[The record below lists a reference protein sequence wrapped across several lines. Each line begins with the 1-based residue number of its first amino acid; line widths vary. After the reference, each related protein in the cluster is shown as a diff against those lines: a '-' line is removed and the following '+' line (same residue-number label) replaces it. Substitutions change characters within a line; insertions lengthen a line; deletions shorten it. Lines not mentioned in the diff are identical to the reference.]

1 VQRIRPAI
9 VLALSLCLLSGGVAR
24 AAPTC
29 ESLVLR
35 DWSRDGRIDRVY
47 RLPCYEDA
55 IDLLPTDLRDY
66 TDAEDV
72 IERALAS
79 AMRQGLGDTAMQ
91 NRTPVARTD
100 RDDASILLATLGGMA
115 LALVAAGGLGYL
127 SRRRRPTHV
136 DDLGDDD
143 TLV

>member
-1 VQRIRPAI
+1 VQRIRAAI
-9 VLALSLCLLSGGVAR
+9 VVALGLCLLSGDVAR

-29 ESLVLR
+29 ESQVLR

-55 IDLLPTDLRDY
+55 IDLLPTDIRDY

-79 AMRQGLGDTAMQ
+79 AMRQGLGDTAVQ
-91 NRTPVARTD
+91 DRTPVARTD
-100 RDDASILLATLGGMA
+100 RDASILLAMLGGMA
-115 LALVAAGGLGYL
+115 LALLAAGGVGYL

-136 DDLGDDD
+136 DDPGDDD

>member
-1 VQRIRPAI
+1 VQGIRRAI

-55 IDLLPTDLRDY
+55 IDLVPTDLRDY

-79 AMRQGLGDTAMQ
+79 AMRQGLGDTTVKH
-91 NRTPVARTD
+91 RTPAART
-100 RDDASILLATLGGMA
+100 DDASILLTTLGGMA
-115 LALVAAGGLGYL
+115 LALLAAGGLGYL

-136 DDLGDDD
+136 DDVGDDD

>member
-1 VQRIRPAI
+1 VQRVRPAI
-9 VLALSLCLLSGGVAR
+9 VVALSLCLLSGGVAR

-29 ESLVLR
+29 ESQVLR

-47 RLPCYEDA
+47 QLPCYEDA

-72 IERALAS
+72 MERALAS
-79 AMRQGLGDTAMQ
+79 AMRQGLGDTAVQ

-100 RDDASILLATLGGMA
+100 RADASLLLATLCGMA
-115 LALVAAGGLGYL
+115 LALLAAGGLGYL
-127 SRRRRPTHV
+127 SRRCRPTHV
-136 DDLGDDD
+136 DELGDDD
-143 TLV
+143 TLL